1 MAPQN
6 RPQPTNAFHFHRSAM
21 APVGMVAVVS
31 MKATM

>member
-6 RPQPTNAFHFHRSAM
+6 RPHTTNDFHFHRSAM
-21 APVGMVAVVS
+21 LPVGMVAVVS